1 MSWLCGILGR
11 STPLVREAG
20 SAVCAGKT
28 GQPGVRSLFPMSKV
42 HVTVSATPGLWGRVE
57 AGGGEP
63 SLPPQAPRCTVSP
76 GHLPS
81 VLTRP
86 GCRQPEPREAQ
97 AADGSLLWLLV

>member
-42 HVTVSATPGLWGRVE
+42 HVTVSATPGLWDVWRPV
-57 AGGGEP
+57 GGEP
-63 SLPPQAPRCTVSP
+63 SLPRRLRAAPSHPATCRLCLPVPGVGSRSP
-76 GHLPS
+76 GRRRQQTDHCF
-81 VLTRP
+81 
-86 GCRQPEPREAQ
+86 GC
-97 AADGSLLWLLV
+97 

>member
-42 HVTVSATPGLWGRVE
+42 HVTVSATPGLWDVWRP
-57 AGGGEP
+57 GGGALT
-63 SLPPQAPRCTVSP
+63 SPQAPRCTVSP